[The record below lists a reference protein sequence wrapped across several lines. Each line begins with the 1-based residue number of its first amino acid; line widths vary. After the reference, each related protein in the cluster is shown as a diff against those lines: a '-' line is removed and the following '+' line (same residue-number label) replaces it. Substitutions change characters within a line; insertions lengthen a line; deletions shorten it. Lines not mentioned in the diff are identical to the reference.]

1 MGRAKG
7 RATGRASSEQRA
19 VEWQERIGR
28 WRRSGLPVA
37 EFTRR
42 EQVSQPS
49 FYAWRKR
56 LGQQGGLPSGRPL
69 FVPVEMGSADSSPG
83 GVQIDLPGGAVVT
96 LPAAASAA
104 LVTTAIRA
112 AMSTASAS
120 AAEGASC

>member
-1 MGRAKG
+1 MGRDGG
-7 RATGRASSEQRA
+7 RRGA
-19 VEWQERIGR
+19 VEWRERIGR
-28 WRRSGLPVA
+28 WRRSGLSVA

-56 LGQQGGLPSGRPL
+56 LRRQEPSGSRRPM
-69 FVPVEMGSADSSPG
+69 FVPVEMCAADVPPG
-83 GVQIDLPGGAVVT
+83 GVQIELPGGAVVT
-96 LPAAASAA
+96 LPAEASAA
-104 LVTTAIRA
+104 LVATAIRA

>member
-1 MGRAKG
+1 MGRAISKG
-7 RATGRASSEQRA
+7 RA
-19 VEWQERIGR
+19 VEWRKRIGR
-28 WRRSGLPVA
+28 WRRSGLSVA

-42 EQVSQPS
+42 EHVSQPS

-56 LGQQGGLPSGRPL
+56 LRQQAPSASRQPM
-69 FVPVEMGSADSSPG
+69 FVPIEMGADDPSPG
-83 GVQIDLPGGAVVT
+83 GVQIELPGGAVVT
-96 LPAAASAA
+96 LPAEASAA